1 MEECIKERDIVK
13 VQGETRAR
21 AEATGA
27 DTINSLLKF

>member
-21 AEATGA
+21 ARARVRA
-27 DTINSLLKF
+27 KAKDIIN

>member
-21 AEATGA
+21 TRAKAGA
-27 DTINSLLKF
+27 GVAAIIN